1 MYYLGVDLGGMSI
14 KAGVVD
20 ENGEIICSDKVPTGR
35 ERSYIHII
43 KDMAGLCSEMISKAG
58 LTIDDINSIGVGSP
72 GIPDKENGVLISS
85 NNLGFTNVPIRNEL
99 QKYFNVPVYLENDAN
114 AAALAECVAGASR
127 DVEHSVLITLGTGIG
142 GGIIIDNKI
151 YSGFNGAASELGHM
165 IIVHNGLQCS
175 CSRRGC
181 FEKYASASAL
191 IEQTMEAAK
200 ENPDSLL
207 NTLTEGDINKIDA
220 KMAFIAQKQGDPTAS
235 RVVDRYIEY
244 LADGVMNIIN
254 ILFPEVIVIG
264 GGLGNEGENLF
275 EPLRKALKKRAYT
288 HDVAS
293 TKIRGAEMGNKAG
306 IVGAAMLGR
315 KI

>member
-20 ENGEIICSDKVPTGR
+20 ETGKLLCSDKVPTQR
-35 ERSYIHII
+35 ERDYTLII
-43 KDMAGLCSEMISKAG
+43 KDMADLCMEMISKAG
-58 LTIDDINSIGVGSP
+58 LTLNDIKSIGVGSP
-72 GIPDKENGVLISS
+72 GIPDKENGILISS
-85 NNLGFTNVPIRNEL
+85 NNLGFTNVPIKKEL
-99 QKYFNVPVYLENDAN
+99 QKYLNLPVYLENDAN
-114 AAALAECVAGASR
+114 AAALAESVAGASK
-127 DVEHSVLITLGTGIG
+127 DVDHSVLITLGTGIG

-191 IEQTMEAAK
+191 IQQTVEAAK
-200 ENPDSLL
+200 ENPDSIL
-207 NTLTEGDINKIDA
+207 NTINEGDLKQIDA
-220 KMAFIAQKQGDPTAS
+220 RTAFLAQKQGDITAD
-235 RVVDRYIEY
+235 RVVGQYVEY
-244 LADGVMNIIN
+244 LADGVMNIVN
-254 ILFPEVIVIG
+254 MLFPEVIVIG
-264 GGLGNEGENLF
+264 GGVGNEGENLF
-275 EPLRKALKKRAYT
+275 EPLRKALKERAYT

-293 TKIRGAEMGNKAG
+293 SKIRGAEMGNKAG